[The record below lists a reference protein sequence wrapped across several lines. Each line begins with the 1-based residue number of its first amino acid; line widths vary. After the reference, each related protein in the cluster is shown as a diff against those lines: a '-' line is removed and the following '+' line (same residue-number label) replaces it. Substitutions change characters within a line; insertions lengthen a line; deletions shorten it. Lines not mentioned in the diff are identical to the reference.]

1 MISASDR
8 KRSTTTNQ
16 MTNLQTLDFFALF
29 DALEVALKEVRT
41 AGPEERTKLLA
52 LATEINDEINRRA

>member
-52 LATEINDEINRRA
+52 LATEINEEINRRA